1 MCYHKSL
8 CDLAEFIEMW
18 SQIIN
23 FKNEAFAMAH
33 SFMPS
38 QLILSTT
45 ETFKAPSGE
54 HWPQKEDSTELWR
67 TLVTLPWKSE
77 SESGQPT
84 VVIYKGQGLAFGA
97 ISNTQGYSERADQ
110 RENLKE
116 PRTRLPFLHQELVT
130 WSRLRQTVSTSATTH
145 PTSSF

>member
-8 CDLAEFIEMW
+8 CDLAEFSEMW

-38 QLILSTT
+38 HLILSTT

-67 TLVTLPWKSE
+67 ILVILPWKSE
-77 SESGQPT
+77 SESGQQT
-84 VVIYKGQGLAFGA
+84 LVIYKGQELAFGA
-97 ISNTQGYSERADQ
+97 MSNTQDCLERADQ
-110 RENLKE
+110 KENLKG
-116 PRTRLPFLHQELVT
+116 LIFLFLHQELVT
-130 WSRLRQTVSTSATTH
+130 WSRLRQTVSTSATSH